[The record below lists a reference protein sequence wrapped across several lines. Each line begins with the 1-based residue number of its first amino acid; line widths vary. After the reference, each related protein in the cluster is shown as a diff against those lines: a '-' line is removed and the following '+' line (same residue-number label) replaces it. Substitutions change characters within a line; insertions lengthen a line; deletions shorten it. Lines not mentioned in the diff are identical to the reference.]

1 MEKRITLIRVPKP
14 TSSDVNIE
22 LQWLGNSL
30 GLFNERDKDK
40 SCFRVFI
47 TLIKAA
53 KQEKPVSSDQIAEH
67 LALSRGTVIHHIDR
81 LMSSGLVLREKEGYA
96 LRINR
101 MENLI
106 EEIQKDMERTCSD
119 LRKVAK
125 ELDGWLELW
134 KQNLKWKTKTRPLPN

>member
-30 GLFNERDKDK
+30 GLFNMRDKDK

-67 LALSRGTVIHHIDR
+67 LDLSRGTVIHHIDR
-81 LMSSGLVLREKEGYA
+81 LMSSGLVLREKQGYA

-101 MENLI
+101 MESLI

-125 ELDGWLELW
+125 ELDGWLEL
-134 KQNLKWKTKTRPLPN
+134 

>member
-14 TSSDVNIE
+14 TTNDVNIE

-30 GLFNERDKDK
+30 GLFNMRDKDK

-67 LALSRGTVIHHIDR
+67 LDLSRGTVIHHIDR
-81 LMSSGLVLREKEGYA
+81 LMSSGLVLREKDGYA

-125 ELDGWLELW
+125 ELDGWLEL
-134 KQNLKWKTKTRPLPN
+134 

>member
-67 LALSRGTVIHHIDR
+67 LDLSRGTVIHHIDR

-125 ELDGWLELW
+125 ELDGWLEL
-134 KQNLKWKTKTRPLPN
+134 